1 MDQIR
6 NFGTQNKSL
15 IVNFIY
21 IAAVA
26 VIVYYLVNFYNET
39 NSKSKSLLGDKV
51 SANGTN
57 PKPYVIDD
65 GKSSDKTL
73 RIKQGGRYT
82 LSAWFYLNSQP
93 ATQTS
98 LLSVLEQATVD
109 QTGTRLLDIGLY
121 PTSNKMYIRSAT
133 LGNAI
138 NTSLTGSS
146 AVGAPSTTM
155 PMCDVLDVDYQ
166 RWIQVTVVV
175 NGRIM
180 DVYMDGKLARSCVL
194 PAGQYVVD
202 PTEQKSTQAVLVSA
216 FEGYYSGLYFM
227 ADADTPDSI
236 YARYQMG
243 PYTKASFLA
252 YFSEK
257 MGVKV
262 TYAGA
267 GGERKTFL
275 DGWFE

>member
-51 SANGTN
+51 SANGMT
-57 PKPYVIDD
+57 PTPYVIDD
-65 GKSSDKTL
+65 GASSNKIR
-73 RIKQGGRYT
+73 RIKKDGRYT
-82 LSAWFYLNSQP
+82 LSAWFYLSSQP
-93 ATQTS
+93 QAQTS
-98 LLSVLEQATVD
+98 LLTIQDQAEASNTA
-109 QTGTRLLDIGLY
+109 TRLLEVGLY
-121 PTSNKMYIRSAT
+121 PASNKMYIRSAT
-133 LGNAI
+133 GG
-138 NTSLTGSS
+138 TGLS
-146 AVGAPSTTM
+146 AVSLADASSSTTM

-202 PTEQKSTQAVLVSA
+202 SANEKSKQAVVVTA

-243 PYTKASFLA
+243 PYSKASFLA
-252 YFSEK
+252 YLSDK

-267 GGERKTFL
+267 KGERKTFL